1 MSYFDL
7 IAALEPD
14 DLAAL
19 RERLVERDY
28 RRGVEMISYR
38 DRSRSLLVLLT
49 GYARV
54 VIHGADGRMV
64 DYHEAGPGAAF
75 GEIAAIDGLAR
86 SASVVAATDVRAG
99 LLRLEDFETLMA
111 RPGFS
116 KAILLRLTGQVR
128 SMIERIHEYST
139 MLVRDRLIRELLR
152 MAADSGEGDAAV
164 IGRPPTHF
172 DLAARI
178 SSHRE
183 AVSREMSRLAKEGLV
198 KREGRTLAIPSR
210 ERLEDEMTAPP
221 EA

>member
-7 IAALEPD
+7 IAALGPE

-38 DRSRSLLVLLT
+38 DRSRSVLVLLD

-75 GEIAAIDGLAR
+75 GEIAAIDGLER
-86 SASVVAATDVRAG
+86 SASVVATTEVRAG
-99 LLRLEDFETLMA
+99 LLRLEDFETLMS

-116 KAILLRLTGQVR
+116 RAILLRLTGQVR

-139 MLVRDRLIRELLR
+139 LLVRDRLIRELLR
-152 MAADSGEGDAAV
+152 LSEDAEGGDAAV

-172 DLAARI
+172 GLAARI

-198 KREGRTLAIPSR
+198 KRDGRTLAIPSR
-210 ERLEDEMTAPP
+210 QRLADEMTAPP

>member
-7 IAALEPD
+7 IAALGPE

-38 DRSRSLLVLLT
+38 DRSRSVLVLLD

-75 GEIAAIDGLAR
+75 GEIAAIDGLER
-86 SASVVAATDVRAG
+86 SASVVATTEVHAG
-99 LLRLEDFETLMA
+99 LLRLEDFETLMS

-116 KAILLRLTGQVR
+116 RAILLRLTGQVR

-139 MLVRDRLIRELLR
+139 LLVRDRLIRELLR
-152 MAADSGEGDAAV
+152 LSEDAEGGDAAV

-172 DLAARI
+172 GLAARI

-198 KREGRTLAIPSR
+198 KRDGRTLAIPSR
-210 ERLEDEMTAPP
+210 QRLADEMTAPP